1 MFHLENI
8 KCTADEQEIL
18 SLSELKIDCD
28 SPTLILGPSGCGKTS
43 LLQVMAGIRKAQS
56 GSISYNGTDLSA
68 LKASQRDKFRG
79 QNFGFIFQNF
89 HLIKHL
95 SVVDNIKLA
104 CLGAQI
110 SANDEMIFELLERL
124 NLTDKSKSKA
134 GVLSQ
139 GEAQRVAIARSIAN
153 KPKVIF
159 ADEPTSALDDDN
171 TLNVMDLLKAQVSLT
186 GAALIVATHDSRI
199 KNHFKNLIKMN
210 EGGLIL

>member
-95 SVVDNIKLA
+95 SVVENIKLA
-104 CLGAQI
+104 CMGAQI

-171 TLNVMDLLKAQVSLT
+171 TLNAMDLLKAQASLT

-199 KNHFKNLIKMN
+199 KNHFKNVIKMN
-210 EGGLIL
+210 EGGLIS